1 MNKVSRKTEYALMAL
16 KLMAQKRPGELTS
29 AKEIASQTGCSF
41 DVVAQ
46 VMRALGQHEL
56 LRSEQGPQ
64 GGYSIVRDLQRV
76 SVLELMEMIEGP
88 VSVAKCLHENAQ
100 CELQASCNIQSP
112 IETLNRKL
120 TDFYRDLKVAE
131 LLKLR
136 GAG

>member
-1 MNKVSRKTEYALMAL
+1 MAL

-29 AKEIASQTGCSF
+29 AKEVASQTGTSF

-46 VMRALGQHEL
+46 VMRALAQHGL

-64 GGYSIVRDLQRV
+64 GGYTIIRDLQRV

-88 VSVAKCLHENAQ
+88 VNVAKCLHENTQ
-100 CELQASCNIQSP
+100 CELQSSCNIQSP
-112 IETLNRKL
+112 IEMLNRKL

-136 GAG
+136 SVG